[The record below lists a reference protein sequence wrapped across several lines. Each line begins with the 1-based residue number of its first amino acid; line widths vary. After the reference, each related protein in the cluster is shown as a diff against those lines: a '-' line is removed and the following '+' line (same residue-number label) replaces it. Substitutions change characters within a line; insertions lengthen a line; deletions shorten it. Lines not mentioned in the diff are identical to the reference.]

1 MSLNRGSRRRNRLS
15 FGVGNSEHV
24 RERPKCRSKCVSE
37 RNMNIGLAGLVYGA
51 RYARDGRKYKVN
63 ANGYVHWV
71 WAMGY
76 VHWGFGA

>member
-1 MSLNRGSRRRNRLS
+1 
-15 FGVGNSEHV
+15 
-24 RERPKCRSKCVSE
+24 
-37 RNMNIGLAGLVYGA
+37 MNIGLAGLVYGA